1 MVKRVLSVLEVLL
14 MTVENLFSSTASRER
29 KYWGFLLF
37 QKVLQDAESYTKLFP
52 YIFSHNL
59 VRCLINHSQD
69 ADRFLHRSAEKS
81 LKVLSQTV
89 EANPKT
95 LIAVLPRL
103 IGDHGAYNFDKMT
116 KSKTVE
122 NILGSVNAKN
132 ATEVIEILTTP
143 VLTIEG

>member
-1 MVKRVLSVLEVLL
+1 MI
-14 MTVENLFSSTASRER
+14 VENLFSATASRER

-37 QKVLQDAESYTKLFP
+37 QKVLQDPESYAKFFP

-95 LIAVLPRL
+95 LVAILPRL
-103 IGDHGAYNFDKMT
+103 ISSHGAYNFDKMT

-122 NILGSVNAKN
+122 NILASVNAKN

-143 VLTIEG
+143 ALIVEG

>member
-1 MVKRVLSVLEVLL
+1 MVSNASLCYNFRLIVI
-14 MTVENLFSSTASRER
+14 ENLFSTTASRER

-37 QKVLQDAESYTKLFP
+37 QKVLQNPASYSKLFP

-89 EANPKT
+89 EANSKT
-95 LIAVLPRL
+95 LVAILPCL
-103 IGDHGAYNFDKMT
+103 INNHGAYNFDKMT

-122 NILGSVNAKN
+122 SILASVNVKN
-132 ATEVIEILTTP
+132 AKEVIEILAKP
-143 VLTIEG
+143 VLIVDG

>member
-1 MVKRVLSVLEVLL
+1 
-14 MTVENLFSSTASRER
+14 
-29 KYWGFLLF
+29 
-37 QKVLQDAESYTKLFP
+37 
-52 YIFSHNL
+52 
-59 VRCLINHSQD
+59 LINHSQD

-95 LIAVLPRL
+95 LIAILPRL